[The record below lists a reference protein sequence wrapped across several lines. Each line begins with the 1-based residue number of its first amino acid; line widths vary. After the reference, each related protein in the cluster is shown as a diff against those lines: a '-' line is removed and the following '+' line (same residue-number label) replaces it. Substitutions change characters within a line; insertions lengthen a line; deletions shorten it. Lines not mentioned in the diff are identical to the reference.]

1 MTDIEIMGYIKTN
14 NYKINAQEFVL
25 NVLNTSPQILDT
37 IYNSE
42 NKMMTIITPDNKF
55 AFEWVLGRY

>member
-1 MTDIEIMGYIKTN
+1 MTDTEIMGYIKMN

-42 NKMMTIITPDNKF
+42 NKMMTIITPDNEF
-55 AFEWVLGRY
+55 TFEWVLGRY

>member
-1 MTDIEIMGYIKTN
+1 MTDTEIMGYIKTN

-55 AFEWVLGRY
+55 TFEWVLGRY

>member
-1 MTDIEIMGYIKTN
+1 MTDTEIMGYIKMN

-25 NVLNTSPQILDT
+25 DVLNTSPQILDT

-55 AFEWVLGRY
+55 TFEWVLGRY